1 MQVSYRRAAAA
12 AAAAVVR
19 QEVRRNLPCTQLP
32 LGNLGVGTELVER
45 GVGVGW
51 GVGWDLG
58 WGVMPLLQ
66 LRA

>member
-1 MQVSYRRAAAA
+1 
-12 AAAAVVR
+12 
-19 QEVRRNLPCTQLP
+19 
-32 LGNLGVGTELVER
+32 VER